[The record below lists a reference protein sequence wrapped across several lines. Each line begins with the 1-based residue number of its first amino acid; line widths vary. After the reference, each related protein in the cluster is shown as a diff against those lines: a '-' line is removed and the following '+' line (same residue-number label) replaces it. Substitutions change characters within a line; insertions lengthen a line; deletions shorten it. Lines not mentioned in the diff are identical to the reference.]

1 MAPQVVQY
9 PRATSLTAH
18 SSRATGVEVAAWAAS
33 LIAAPVGETFFAQH
47 EAYLALCETKFA
59 LLTQKR
65 RIWGVLRALGEFCH
79 AYAANQLS
87 RASLISPERCTAA
100 AQQRSRKA
108 QEGLAA
114 VPAGGGEARPDNE
127 PTRRATHQR
136 PGTTGVE
143 AAGGS
148 GGPGWASRRR
158 ITTQH
163 RRRRR
168 CGGRRRVRR
177 AQEGLAAVPVGGGG
191 ARPGFEPTHRTM
203 HQHRRRRRCGGRR
216 RVRRARAGFEIDHS
230 EFLGSRVAISRAA
243 GPDGARNTI
252 GAASTAGDQA
262 RLQAPL
268 EIRTPRST
276 PGSGRPGG
284 RRGARAR

>member
-143 AAGGS
+143 GAGGT
-148 GGPGWASRRR
+148 GGRKRAWLRCPRAVAGPGWASRRR

-177 AQEGLAAVPVGGGG
+177 AQEGLAAVPAGGGG
-191 ARPGFEPTHRTM
+191 AWLGFETAHHHPAPQAPPVWRAPEGPEGTGGLRDRPLRAKLACGDLAGGRARRRPEHQRRHKHHRTKKP
-203 HQHRRRRRCGGRR
+203 QN
-216 RVRRARAGFEIDHS
+216 S
-230 EFLGSRVAISRAA
+230 S
-243 GPDGARNTI
+243 
-252 GAASTAGDQA
+252 
-262 RLQAPL
+262 
-268 EIRTPRST
+268 
-276 PGSGRPGG
+276 
-284 RRGARAR
+284 

>member
-143 AAGGS
+143 GAGGT
-148 GGPGWASRRR
+148 GGRKRAWLRCPRAVAGPGWASRRR

-168 CGGRRRVRR
+168 CGGRRRDRR
-177 AQEGLAAVPVGGGG
+177 EQEGPGCG
-191 ARPGFEPTHRTM
+191 ARGRWRGLAGLRDDAPSAARGADGSRAGRRPRAHKAARPHSRIRRRPEHQRRHKHHRTKKP
-203 HQHRRRRRCGGRR
+203 QN
-216 RVRRARAGFEIDHS
+216 S
-230 EFLGSRVAISRAA
+230 S
-243 GPDGARNTI
+243 
-252 GAASTAGDQA
+252 
-262 RLQAPL
+262 
-268 EIRTPRST
+268 
-276 PGSGRPGG
+276 
-284 RRGARAR
+284 